1 VRLEHAEEAMM
12 TTKRILLAV
21 DYSPRADA
29 VANLVADTA
38 RGAHATV
45 RLLHV
50 ASAPSAV
57 YDAEGKVVVYAD
69 QEAASRTSEG
79 LDFLRPL
86 EAHFGGVPVESVV
99 RFGDPV
105 AQILDEAEAWGADL
119 IVVGTAGRSGI
130 GRVLLGSVAERVFAK
145 AAVPVMLV
153 RPTADPAT
161 Y

>member
-1 VRLEHAEEAMM
+1 M
-12 TTKRILLAV
+12 TTKKILLAV
-21 DYSPRADA
+21 DRSPRADA
-29 VANLVADTA
+29 VANLVAATA
-38 RGAHATV
+38 RGTNAAV

-50 ASAPSAV
+50 ASRPSAIH
-57 YDAEGKVVVYAD
+57 DTEGRIVVYSD

-86 EAHFGGVPVESVV
+86 EVHFDGVAVESVV

-105 AQILDEAEAWGADL
+105 AEILDEAEVFGADL

-145 AAVPVMLV
+145 AAVPVMLL
-153 RPTADPAT
+153 RPAVTA
-161 Y
+161 